1 MAAAAVITIPLD
13 LALVP
18 WCQRNFGNGAMAGAL
33 SFIITEFAM
42 AAIGVYLLPKGSL
55 GWSNVRTGIKIA
67 VAGLVMVSVTWWV
80 RDMFIAI
87 PVLIGALTYIS
98 MIALL
103 RIVPQEDVLLLKQLI
118 QALKSKL
125 RRSEVEPVGIRGA

>member
-1 MAAAAVITIPLD
+1 MT
-13 LALVP
+13 
-18 WCQRNFGNGAMAGAL
+18 
-33 SFIITEFAM
+33 
-42 AAIGVYLLPKGSL
+42 AIGVYLLPKGSL